1 MSWPTVA
8 PSDIEARWRPLT
20 TAETAVATTRIKD
33 VEAELRSQ
41 LRLNVITGTPTG
53 IPTEEI
59 EDWEQQYVGIVAGA
73 VKTLMQTTE
82 GWSEERVQIDDYSHS
97 WRREAADAVDELL
110 TDDMIARLLPRIRPR
125 RGAFSIRLGQS

>member
-8 PSDIEARWRPLT
+8 PSDIVDRWRALT
-20 TAETAVATTRIKD
+20 PAEESVATTRIKD
-33 VEAELRSQ
+33 VEAELRSR
-41 LRLNVITGTPTG
+41 LRLNGILGTPSD
-53 IPTEEI
+53 IPAEEI
-59 EDWEQQYVGIVAGA
+59 EDWDQQYVGIVAGA

-82 GWSEERVQIDDYSHS
+82 GWSEERVQIDDFSHS

-110 TDDMIARLLPRIRPR
+110 TDDVIARLIPRVRPR